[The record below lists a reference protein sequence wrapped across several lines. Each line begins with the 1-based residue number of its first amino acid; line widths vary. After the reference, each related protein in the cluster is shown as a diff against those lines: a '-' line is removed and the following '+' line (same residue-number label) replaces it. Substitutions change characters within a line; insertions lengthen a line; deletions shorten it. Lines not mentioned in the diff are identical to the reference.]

1 MDFATRL
8 VLVLIVIGL
17 FTLMYI
23 IGCIMEALTTYIK
36 HTKERRA
43 RERRH
48 NSPMANNRKGGYR
61 YGRTHD

>member
-1 MDFATRL
+1 MDFAARFII
-8 VLVLIVIGL
+8 VLIIIGL

-23 IGCIMEALTTYIK
+23 IGGIMEALCTYIK
-36 HTKERRA
+36 HTRERRAKERR
-43 RERRH
+43 

>member
-1 MDFATRL
+1 MDFATRF
-8 VLVLIVIGL
+8 VIVLIVIGL

-48 NSPMANNRKGGYR
+48 NSPMANKRKGVKYER
-61 YGRTHD
+61 

>member
-1 MDFATRL
+1 MEFTARL
-8 VLVLIVIGL
+8 IILLIFIGI
-17 FTLMYI
+17 FTLVYI
-23 IGCIMEALTTYIK
+23 IGCIMEALSTYIK

-48 NSPMANNRKGGYR
+48 NSPMANNRKGGYH